1 LGRESASVVVLVF
14 LLAAVFASLVVD
26 ADVVGPVGVHAAVVA
41 VAEGTGADGLLAG
54 SRGLQ
59 HAGAALE
66 SRRTMVVF
74 GIGAGRVRVVA
85 ALLVVVLLGI
95 LIVVVILLW
104 ILFLGVVLLWI
115 VVLVVILLRILFL
128 GVVLLRIVVL
138 IVILLWILFLGVV
151 LLWIVVLVVILLRIL
166 FLGVFL
172 LFVVAISLDQSLSR
186 CYHSWLLSE
195 NQVKRILDESL
206 DAEGES
212 CRDEQE

>member
-1 LGRESASVVVLVF
+1 MGRESASVVVLVF

-104 ILFLGVVLLWI
+104 I
-115 VVLVVILLRILFL
+115 
-128 GVVLLRIVVL
+128 VVL

>member
-104 ILFLGVVLLWI
+104 I
-115 VVLVVILLRILFL
+115 
-128 GVVLLRIVVL
+128 VVL

-166 FLGVFL
+166 FLGVVLLRIVVLVVILLRILFLGVFL
-172 LFVVAISLDQSLSR
+172 LFVVAFSLDQGLSR